1 MTRSIEALYE
11 ERILRPLEPLEGL
24 ADNSRVRLT
33 IELGDDLARPLASYV
48 GTLPDEDA
56 QEMLRIIEEEF
67 ERIEPD
73 AWR

>member
-11 ERILRPLEPLEGL
+11 EGVLHPLEPLEGL
-24 ADNSRVRLT
+24 ADHSRVRLT
-33 IELGDDLARPLASYV
+33 IELGDALDHPLASYV

-56 QEMLRIIEEEF
+56 EEMLRIVEEEF
-67 ERIEPD
+67 ERIDPD